1 MAEKAQEKVKAAD
14 IPGERVDAWKK
25 THEQKELWMTQEDID
40 DLIRHGNVLYISH
53 VTKDGWSIVT
63 PMFYC
68 MLGNDIYTST
78 VKGRSKEI
86 AYRRDNRMSAS
97 VSREDLS
104 LAKEQGL
111 TIKARAHIIED
122 KDIVAKVCQGY
133 VDKYWNMFTPAEQ
146 RKYFETLY
154 TKDRVAIK
162 IVPEKIISWDVA
174 RMQRYQQ
181 EQAQKQQ

>member
-1 MAEKAQEKVKAAD
+1 MAEKAQGAVKAAD
-14 IPGERVDAWKK
+14 IPGDRVDSWKK

-68 MLGNDIYTST
+68 MLGKDIYTST

-111 TIKARAHIIED
+111 TIKARAHIVED
-122 KDIVAKVCQGY
+122 KETVSKVCQGY

-146 RKYFETLY
+146 EKYFETLY

-162 IVPEKIISWDVA
+162 INPVKIISWDVA

-181 EQAQKQQ
+181 QQQKK

>member
-1 MAEKAQEKVKAAD
+1 MAETKPQAAD
-14 IPGERVDAWKK
+14 IPGDRVDAWKK

-40 DLIRHGNVLYISH
+40 DLIKNGKVLYISH
-53 VTKDGWSIVT
+53 MTKDGWAMVT

-68 MLGNDIYTST
+68 MIGKDIYTST
-78 VKGRSKEI
+78 VKGRTKEI

-104 LAKEQGL
+104 LSKEQGL
-111 TIKARAHIIED
+111 TIKARAEIVED
-122 KDIVAKVCQGY
+122 KDIVAKVCRGY

-146 RKYFETLY
+146 EKYFETLY

-162 IVPEKIISWDVA
+162 INPVKIISWDVA

-181 EQAQKQQ
+181 QQQQKK